1 MFTIPRNVRILVLLL
16 IAVASA
22 GCPSGCDVAKKL
34 VNPTGTSV
42 ESVTVTPLAA
52 QLTVGQTQQF
62 TATVAPSGVP
72 DKSVT
77 WSVAP
82 AGLATIDS
90 NGVLTAQAPGQA
102 VVTATSVGTPVH
114 TAQAAANISAAPQ

>member
-1 MFTIPRNVRILVLLL
+1 MFRRLWLSVLV
-16 IAVASA
+16 VACLAAA
-22 GCPSGCDVAKKL
+22 GCPSGCDAAKKL

-52 QLTVGQTQQF
+52 QLIVGQTQQF

-82 AGLATIDS
+82 AAVATIDTK
-90 NGVLTAQAPGQA
+90 GVLTALAPGQA
-102 VVTATSVGTPVH
+102 IVTATSVGTPVH
-114 TAQAAANISAAPQ
+114 TAQAVANITASSR